1 MAPMSPISA
10 PPWQVL
16 GYRADGRP
24 VYPIAGGSEPAPEP
38 PAGDPAPEPGD
49 GDPEPGNEPDD
60 WQPPTREEWEAQQA
74 SLKRA
79 SAEAANRRKW
89 LRAHGIDPKTGDKL
103 QPDPEPEPAPASK
116 PQEPAAGPPGLGEA
130 DVKRLVDKAVTETQL
145 RGRRQMHSFTVGFNE
160 ELAKAG
166 WNGSRL
172 GHLMKLLDFDDIDID
187 DDGEITGLAE
197 QIEGLKSDWPEF
209 FKRNRSAT
217 SKPGGGSGQNGTPAG
232 NVDTAD
238 KKPPAPQPKSWA
250 EQVAEKL
257 MRG

>member
-1 MAPMSPISA
+1 MAPNTPGWA
-10 PPWQVL
+10 HPYHNPFVL
-16 GYRADGRP
+16 YADG
-24 VYPIAGGSEPAPEP
+24 
-38 PAGDPAPEPGD
+38 
-49 GDPEPGNEPDD
+49 GDPEPEPTTDPDPEPEPDPEPADD
-60 WQPPTREEWEAQQA
+60 WQPPTREEWEQHQA

-89 LRAHGIDPKTGDKL
+89 LKAAGYDPKTGTKL
-103 QPDPEPEPAPASK
+103 EPDPDPEPTPAAPK
-116 PQEPAAGPPGLGEA
+116 PQDPATAPGLSDA
-130 DVKRLVDKAVTETQL
+130 DIKRAVDRAVTETQL
-145 RGRRQMHSFTVGFNE
+145 RGRRQMHSFTVGFNQ

-197 QIEGLKSDWPEF
+197 QIDGLKTDWPEF
-209 FKRNRSAT
+209 FKRNRTAT
-217 SKPGGGSGQNGTPAG
+217 PKAPNSSGQNGAPAG

-238 KKPPAPQPKSWA
+238 KKAPATEPKGWA

-257 MRG
+257 RRG

>member
-1 MAPMSPISA
+1 MAPTSPFSA

-24 VYPIAGGSEPAPEP
+24 IYPVAGGSEPAPEP
-38 PAGDPAPEPGD
+38 AAEPDPEPEPGD
-49 GDPEPGNEPDD
+49 SPDPEGGPDD

-89 LRAHGIDPKTGDKL
+89 LRAHGIDPKTGEKL
-103 QPDPEPEPAPASK
+103 QPDPEPEPV
-116 PQEPAAGPPGLGEA
+116 PAAQPQDPTAPQGLSEA
-130 DVKRLVDKAVTETQL
+130 DVKRFVDKAVAETQL
-145 RGRRQMHSFTVGFNE
+145 KGVRQMRAFAVGFNE

-172 GHLMKLLDFDDIDID
+172 GHLMKLIDLDGIDID

-197 QIEGLKSDWPEF
+197 QIEELKAEWPEF
-209 FKRNRSAT
+209 FKRNRSTVA
-217 SKPGGGSGQNGTPAG
+217 KPGGVSGQNGTPAG

-257 MRG
+257 IRG

>member
-1 MAPMSPISA
+1 MAPKPPISA
-10 PPWQVL
+10 PPWAVL

-24 VYPIAGGSEPAPEP
+24 IRPIAGGSEPAPEP
-38 PAGDPAPEPGD
+38 AATGPEPD
-49 GDPEPGNEPDD
+49 DEQEPGTEPDD
-60 WQPPTREEWEAQQA
+60 WTPPTREEWEAQQA

-89 LRAHGIDPKTGDKL
+89 LKAHGIDPKTGEKL
-103 QPDPEPEPAPASK
+103 DPDPDPVPDPAAPK
-116 PQEPAAGPPGLGEA
+116 PQDPAGAPQGLSEA
-130 DVKRLVDKAVTETQL
+130 EVKRLMDRAVAETQL
-145 RGRRQMHSFTVGFNE
+145 KGVRQMRAFAVGFNE

-166 WNGSRL
+166 WNGTRL
-172 GHLMKLLDFDDIDID
+172 GHLMKLLDLDGIDID

-197 QIEGLKSDWPEF
+197 QIEELKAEWPEF
-209 FKRNRSAT
+209 FKRNRSTVA
-217 SKPGGGSGQNGTPAG
+217 KPGGVSGQNGTPAG

>member
-1 MAPMSPISA
+1 MAPNMPGWA
-10 PPWQVL
+10 HPYDNPFVL
-16 GYRADGRP
+16 YADG
-24 VYPIAGGSEPAPEP
+24 GD
-38 PAGDPAPEPGD
+38 DPAPEPVD
-49 GDPEPGNEPDD
+49 DPTPEPDPEPEPADD
-60 WQPPTREEWEAQQA
+60 WQPPSREEWEQHQA

-89 LRAHGIDPKTGDKL
+89 LKAHGIDPKTGDKL
-103 QPDPEPEPAPASK
+103 QPDPEPEPVAPTLQD
-116 PQEPAAGPPGLGEA
+116 PNAAPPGLSDA

-145 RGRRQMHSFTVGFNE
+145 RGRRQMHSFTVGFNQ

-197 QIEGLKSDWPEF
+197 QIDGLKTDWPEF
-209 FKRNRSAT
+209 FKRNRSTTAKT
-217 SKPGGGSGQNGTPAG
+217 PGSSGQNGTPAG

-238 KKPPAPQPKSWA
+238 KKPPAAEPKGWA

-257 MRG
+257 RRG

>member
-1 MAPMSPISA
+1 MAPMRA
-10 PPWQVL
+10 PGWAHPYTNPFVL
-16 GYRADGRP
+16 YADGGDDP
-24 VYPIAGGSEPAPEP
+24 ASEPA
-38 PAGDPAPEPGD
+38 
-49 GDPEPGNEPDD
+49 DPEPGEPVGDDNNDPADD
-60 WQPPTREEWEAQQA
+60 WTPPSREEWEQHQA
-74 SLKRA
+74 SLRKA

-89 LRAHGIDPKTGDKL
+89 LKAAGFDPKTGAKL
-103 QPDPEPEPAPASK
+103 EPDEPEPQAAPK
-116 PQEPAAGPPGLGEA
+116 PQDPNAPQPVPGLSET

-145 RGRRQMHSFTVGFNE
+145 RGRRQMHTFTVGFNE

-197 QIEGLKSDWPEF
+197 QIENLKTDWPEF
-209 FKRNRSAT
+209 FKRNRSNL
-217 SKPGGGSGQNGTPAG
+217 SKTQASSGQNGTPAG
-232 NVDTAD
+232 NVDVAD
-238 KKPPAPQPKSWA
+238 KKPPAPEPKGWA